1 MKWQPHLSEKSDSMR
16 FEDEEELLT
25 LLSEIELKS
34 QARITFIRSENLPKA
49 ESLIADEQQNCEKEI
64 YKVTQDYVKRRM
76 DEEST
81 KADVEQ
87 SLDWVDKQLKVIQRE
102 KNAQALKRLDREEE
116 ELLELIQQL
125 KAESLATES
134 SLEQRISKSK
144 KKK

>member
-87 SLDWVDKQLKVIQRE
+87 SLDWVDEQLKVMQRE

-134 SLEQRISKSK
+134 SLEKKISKSK